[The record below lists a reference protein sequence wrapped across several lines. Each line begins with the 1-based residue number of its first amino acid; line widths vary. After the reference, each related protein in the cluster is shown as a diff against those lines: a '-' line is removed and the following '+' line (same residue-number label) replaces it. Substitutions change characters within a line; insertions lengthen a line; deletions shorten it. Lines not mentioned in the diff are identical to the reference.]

1 MESDDAAVLHEF
13 LSAENSQGL
22 YDLLLDLIDKHRLG
36 ESSVHQEI
44 NLNVFDLEID
54 HSTGMVSIH
63 DILAPRRVAVVPLVD
78 VLARLQPVARTRP

>member
-1 MESDDAAVLHEF
+1 MESDDATILDEF
-13 LSAENSQGL
+13 LSAENSRGL

-36 ESSVHQEI
+36 GGSAHQEI

-63 DILAPRRVAVVPLVD
+63 DILDPRRGAVVPLVD
-78 VLARLQPVARTRP
+78 VLARLKKERQD